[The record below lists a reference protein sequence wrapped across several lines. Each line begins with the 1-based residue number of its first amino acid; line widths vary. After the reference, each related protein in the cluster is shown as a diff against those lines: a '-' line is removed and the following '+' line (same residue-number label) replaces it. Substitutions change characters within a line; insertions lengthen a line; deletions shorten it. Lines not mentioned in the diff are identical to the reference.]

1 MQARLR
7 CAHLAPAKRR
17 IRLDPPCKLDYAALH
32 LALAKRQIQIYSNTL
47 MQASLHSLFEYIYAW
62 LNSIKNQKN
71 RKKSIDYLR
80 KRLYYILIGL

>member
-1 MQARLR
+1 MCQEHCTLKIMIRIQNQSGLYRQSR
-7 CAHLAPAKRR
+7 CGR
-17 IRLDPPCKLDYAALH
+17 
-32 LALAKRQIQIYSNTL
+32 
-47 MQASLHSLFEYIYAW
+47 YAW